1 MCVDKREISIQADI
15 AIEKNKNFKKE
26 ESQRQKEKQQKAA
39 ELKEKEKKEE
49 KPVVSGPV
57 EEPTNEYEKKVF
69 DVLNAMGI
77 AHVREREENN
87 VQTTVH
93 HEAAQTVE
101 DVVKYCDR
109 SLGLPTKNLFL
120 KVP

>member
-57 EEPTNEYEKKVF
+57 EEPTNEYEKNVF
-69 DVLNAMGI
+69 DVLNALGI
-77 AHVREREENN
+77 AHVRKREEKRMMYR
-87 VQTTVH
+87 Q
-93 HEAAQTVE
+93 QFIM
-101 DVVKYCDR
+101 KLLR
-109 SLGLPTKNLFL
+109 LQKML
-120 KVP
+120 

>member
-39 ELKEKEKKEE
+39 ELKEKKEE

-77 AHVREREENN
+77 AHVREREEKRMMYR
-87 VQTTVH
+87 Q
-93 HEAAQTVE
+93 Q
-101 DVVKYCDR
+101 
-109 SLGLPTKNLFL
+109 FIM
-120 KVP
+120 KVLRLQKML